1 MSDRTPQNIPTITDS
16 TKVRTDLRT
25 IVAVGMTVGAALIG
39 GTIWLTTVHNDI
51 RGLQADV
58 TLIKNA
64 LGLDVPRLASP
75 TKPATNNGN

>member
-1 MSDRTPQNIPTITDS
+1 MTDRTPPATSITED
-16 TKVRTDLRT
+16 TKIRTDLRT
-25 IVAVGMTVGAALIG
+25 LVAVGAFIGAALIG
-39 GTIWLTTVHNDI
+39 GTVWLTTVHNDI

-75 TKPATNNGN
+75 AKPTTTNGN

>member
-1 MSDRTPQNIPTITDS
+1 MSDRTPHSTAMITES

-25 IVAVGMTVGAALIG
+25 LVAVGATVGAALIG

-51 RGLQADV
+51 RGLQSDV
-58 TLIKNA
+58 NLIKQA

-75 TKPATNNGN
+75 TKPTSTGN